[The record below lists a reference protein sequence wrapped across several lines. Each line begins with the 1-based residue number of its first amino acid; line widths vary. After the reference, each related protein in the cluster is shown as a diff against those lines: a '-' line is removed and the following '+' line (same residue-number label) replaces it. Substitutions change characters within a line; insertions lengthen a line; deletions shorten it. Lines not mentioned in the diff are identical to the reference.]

1 MKPLSYQF
9 FIFNNEF
16 SHLSVNDDDILSFL
30 RCFESFLPQ
39 RNQGIEFEVKDNKI
53 TQKVI
58 DSIDLQ
64 SIDNKWKIEFKPKQI
79 LISYNHSYPDDTYS
93 LDKFNCEALKL
104 IDKISERISFDN
116 TIRLGFIRNIAEE
129 NCQDFIE
136 EKSSFINNE
145 IDSNE
150 LIEKSIRFT
159 FRKNSSNLEELLN
172 HVKAINYSSDAKIES
187 IESGLASEFSGIHV
201 LDDINTLTS
210 NLVPRFGREK
220 IRLSDINT
228 DIHISTSSNIPIEI
242 LNNRNFEKELVSEFQ
257 DKFINFMMFD
267 EINED
272 YSVSIELE
280 LLNYFNKNSYV
291 TGQWFSNLFR
301 DFISEPRVLINL
313 LKIIAKL
320 GHKKIPNAHVCVMSL
335 LANKDV
341 EIKDFAIRV
350 FESWADPE
358 SLKILDNTVVTP
370 EWLESYRKLVVK
382 DLKTCFT
389 N

>member
-93 LDKFNCEALKL
+93 LDKFNFEALKL

-129 NCQDFIE
+129 NCQDFIK
-136 EKSSFINNE
+136 EKSSLINNE

-172 HVKAINYSSDAKIES
+172 HVRAVNYSSDAKIES

-210 NLVPRFGREK
+210 NLAPRFGREK
-220 IRLSDINT
+220 IRLF
-228 DIHISTSSNIPIEI
+228 
-242 LNNRNFEKELVSEFQ
+242 L
-257 DKFINFMMFD
+257 D
-267 EINED
+267 E
-272 YSVSIELE
+272 
-280 LLNYFNKNSYV
+280 
-291 TGQWFSNLFR
+291 
-301 DFISEPRVLINL
+301 
-313 LKIIAKL
+313 
-320 GHKKIPNAHVCVMSL
+320 
-335 LANKDV
+335 V
-341 EIKDFAIRV
+341 ENMLR
-350 FESWADPE
+350 
-358 SLKILDNTVVTP
+358 
-370 EWLESYRKLVVK
+370 
-382 DLKTCFT
+382 
-389 N
+389 

>member
-172 HVKAINYSSDAKIES
+172 HVKAINYSSDSKIES

-220 IRLSDINT
+220 IRLF
-228 DIHISTSSNIPIEI
+228 
-242 LNNRNFEKELVSEFQ
+242 LNE
-257 DKFINFMMFD
+257 
-267 EINED
+267 
-272 YSVSIELE
+272 
-280 LLNYFNKNSYV
+280 
-291 TGQWFSNLFR
+291 
-301 DFISEPRVLINL
+301 
-313 LKIIAKL
+313 
-320 GHKKIPNAHVCVMSL
+320 
-335 LANKDV
+335 V
-341 EIKDFAIRV
+341 ENMLR
-350 FESWADPE
+350 
-358 SLKILDNTVVTP
+358 
-370 EWLESYRKLVVK
+370 
-382 DLKTCFT
+382 
-389 N
+389 

>member
-172 HVKAINYSSDAKIES
+172 HVKAINYSYDAKIES

-220 IRLSDINT
+220 IRLF
-228 DIHISTSSNIPIEI
+228 
-242 LNNRNFEKELVSEFQ
+242 LNE
-257 DKFINFMMFD
+257 
-267 EINED
+267 
-272 YSVSIELE
+272 
-280 LLNYFNKNSYV
+280 
-291 TGQWFSNLFR
+291 
-301 DFISEPRVLINL
+301 
-313 LKIIAKL
+313 
-320 GHKKIPNAHVCVMSL
+320 
-335 LANKDV
+335 V
-341 EIKDFAIRV
+341 ENMLR
-350 FESWADPE
+350 
-358 SLKILDNTVVTP
+358 
-370 EWLESYRKLVVK
+370 
-382 DLKTCFT
+382 
-389 N
+389 

>member
-39 RNQGIEFEVKDNKI
+39 RNQG
-53 TQKVI
+53 
-58 DSIDLQ
+58 
-64 SIDNKWKIEFKPKQI
+64 

-220 IRLSDINT
+220 IRLF
-228 DIHISTSSNIPIEI
+228 
-242 LNNRNFEKELVSEFQ
+242 LNE
-257 DKFINFMMFD
+257 
-267 EINED
+267 
-272 YSVSIELE
+272 
-280 LLNYFNKNSYV
+280 
-291 TGQWFSNLFR
+291 
-301 DFISEPRVLINL
+301 
-313 LKIIAKL
+313 
-320 GHKKIPNAHVCVMSL
+320 
-335 LANKDV
+335 V
-341 EIKDFAIRV
+341 ENMLR
-350 FESWADPE
+350 
-358 SLKILDNTVVTP
+358 
-370 EWLESYRKLVVK
+370 
-382 DLKTCFT
+382 
-389 N
+389 